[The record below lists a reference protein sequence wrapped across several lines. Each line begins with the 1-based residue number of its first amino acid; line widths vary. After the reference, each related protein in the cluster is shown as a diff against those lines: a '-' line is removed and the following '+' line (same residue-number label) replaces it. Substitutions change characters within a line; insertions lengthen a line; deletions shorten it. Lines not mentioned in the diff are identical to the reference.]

1 MKSTGYNHHAV
12 GCAAFRETD
21 NFYLTIKWLIS
32 SKDYLMKS
40 TGYNHHAVGVVQQNE
55 RRLSAY
61 TTADDYWVTKQPND

>member
-1 MKSTGYNHHAV
+1 
-12 GCAAFRETD
+12 
-21 NFYLTIKWLIS
+21 LIS
-32 SKDYLMKS
+32 PKDCLMKS